1 MKNDEPT
8 VGRRVLLRSAVFLGV
23 AAAAGLLTGGETG
36 LPGSGGAAGRG
47 APGVTGAGGP
57 GALGEAGFGP
67 GPGGAAGPGPLA
79 GAPGVA
85 ARPQSPRGASYRLQ
99 PMTSEGTPE
108 RPPAAKPA
116 VRTRPILELPDEART
131 GGAMTLTF
139 DDGPDPRYT
148 PGILDTLARYGVR
161 AMFFVCGEMAT
172 DNRDLLRRMVAEG
185 HVIGNHTWTHP
196 LIPKLSRPALA
207 DEIGRTS
214 EVVQQ
219 AVGEA
224 PMWFRAP
231 YGAWNRA
238 AFEIGAELGMEPL
251 AWTVDTLDWKEPG
264 TTTIVSRVLKGA
276 APGVIVLNHDA
287 GGNRSQSVQA
297 LATYLPQ
304 LLGRGYRMTLPTWP
318 PR

>member
-8 VGRRVLLRSAVFLGV
+8 VGRRTVLRTAVFLGV
-23 AAAAGLLTGGETG
+23 AAASGLLSVRGE
-36 LPGSGGAAGRG
+36 GGA
-47 APGVTGAGGP
+47 PVPGAGGGSGSP
-57 GALGEAGFGP
+57 
-67 GPGGAAGPGPLA
+67 AGPGARPAA
-79 GAPGVA
+79 GAPGLRA
-85 ARPQSPRGASYRLQ
+85 QGLPEKSYRLR
-99 PMTSEGTPE
+99 PMTAEGPV
-108 RPPAAKPA
+108 RQAVAKPA
-116 VRTRPILELPDEART
+116 VRTRPILELPTEAAAS
-131 GGAMTLTF
+131 GGMVLTF

-148 PGILDTLARYGVR
+148 PAILDTLARYGVR
-161 AMFFVCGEMAT
+161 AMFFVCGEMAAE
-172 DNRDLLRRMVAEG
+172 NRDLLRRMVDEG

-196 LIPKLSRPALA
+196 HIPALSRPALA
-207 DEIGRTS
+207 SEIGRTS

-224 PMWFRAP
+224 PLWFRAP

-264 TTTIVSRVLKGA
+264 TTTIISRVLGGA
-276 APGVIVLNHDA
+276 APGVIVLSHDA

-297 LATYLPQ
+297 ISSYLPQ
-304 LLGRGYRMTLPTWP
+304 LLARGYRMTLPTLP

>member
-8 VGRRVLLRSAVFLGV
+8 VGRRALLRTAVFLGV
-23 AAAAGLLTGGETG
+23 AAASGLLTVREGGVPETG
-36 LPGSGGAAGRG
+36 
-47 APGVTGAGGP
+47 APAGGP
-57 GALGEAGFGP
+57 GTGAGLP
-67 GPGGAAGPGPLA
+67 GPGGAAGPGGVRSLRAQP
-79 GAPGVA
+79 PGRTA
-85 ARPQSPRGASYRLQ
+85 YRLS
-99 PMTSEGTPE
+99 PMTAEAPL
-108 RPPAAKPA
+108 RPPAAKPV
-116 VRTRPILELPDEART
+116 VRTRPILELPSETAPPS
-131 GGAMTLTF
+131 AMVLTF

-148 PGILDTLARYGVR
+148 PGILDTLARHKVR

-172 DNRDLLRRMVAEG
+172 DNRDLLRRMSDEG

-196 LIPKLSRPALA
+196 LIPRLSRPDLA
-207 DEIGRTS
+207 SEIGRTS

-224 PMWFRAP
+224 PLWFRAP

-251 AWTVDTLDWKEPG
+251 AWTVDSLDWTEPG
-264 TTTIVSRVLKGA
+264 TTSIVSRVLKGA

-297 LATYLPQ
+297 LAAYLPQ
-304 LLGRGYRMTLPTWP
+304 LLGRGFRMTLPVLP

>member
-1 MKNDEPT
+1 M
-8 VGRRVLLRSAVFLGV
+8 LLRTAVFLGI
-23 AAAAGLLTGGETG
+23 AAASGLLTGGETG
-36 LPGSGGAAGRG
+36 APGQSAAGG
-47 APGVTGAGGP
+47 APGAGLGTLPGTGSAAGQ
-57 GALGEAGFGP
+57 P
-67 GPGGAAGPGPLA
+67 GPGGAAGPGGVRALRPQ
-79 GAPGVA
+79 APG
-85 ARPQSPRGASYRLQ
+85 QGAYRLS
-99 PMTSEGTPE
+99 PMTAEAPL

-116 VRTRPILELPDEART
+116 VRTRPILELPPDAST
-131 GGAMTLTF
+131 ASAMALTF

-148 PGILDTLARYGVR
+148 PAILDTLARYDVR

-172 DNRDLLRRMVAEG
+172 DNRDLLRRMADEG

-196 LIPKLSRPALA
+196 LIPRLSRPDLA
-207 DEIGRTS
+207 SEIGRTS

-224 PMWFRAP
+224 PLWFRAP

-251 AWTVDTLDWKEPG
+251 AWTVDSLDWTEPG
-264 TTTIVSRVLKGA
+264 TTAIVSRVLKGA

-287 GGNRSQSVQA
+287 GGDRSQSVTA
-297 LATYLPQ
+297 VSTYLPQ
-304 LLGRGYRMTLPTWP
+304 LLARGYRMTLPALA

>member
-8 VGRRVLLRSAVFLGV
+8 VGRRTVLRTAVFLGV
-23 AAAAGLLTGGETG
+23 AAASGLLTVGTED
-36 LPGSGGAAGRG
+36 G
-47 APGVTGAGGP
+47 APGAGPGGGSGP
-57 GALGEAGFGP
+57 GAQS
-67 GPGGAAGPGPLA
+67 AAGVPGLREQALPE
-79 GAPGVA
+79 
-85 ARPQSPRGASYRLQ
+85 RSFRLR
-99 PMTSEGTPE
+99 PMTAYAPM
-108 RPPAAKPA
+108 RPAAVKPA
-116 VRTRPILELPDEART
+116 VRTRPILELPAEAAAS
-131 GGAMTLTF
+131 GGMVLTF

-148 PGILDTLARYGVR
+148 PAILDTLARHGVR

-172 DNRDLLRRMVAEG
+172 ENRDLLRRMVAEG

-196 LIPKLSRPALA
+196 LIPGLSRPALVS
-207 DEIGRTS
+207 EIGRTS

-219 AVGEA
+219 TVGEA
-224 PMWFRAP
+224 PLWFRAP

-264 TTTIVSRVLKGA
+264 TPTIISRVLGGA
-276 APGVIVLNHDA
+276 APGVIVLSHDA

-297 LATYLPQ
+297 ISSYLPQ
-304 LLGRGYRMTLPTWP
+304 LLARGYRMTLPTLP

>member
-8 VGRRVLLRSAVFLGV
+8 AGRRMLLRSAVFLGV
-23 AAAAGLLTGGETG
+23 AAAAGLITTGNEGG
-36 LPGSGGAAGRG
+36 MSGPAAGPGIGAGGGPGAGPGGGAGAGAGSGAAGAPAGG
-47 APGVTGAGGP
+47 APGVRAQ
-57 GALGEAGFGP
+57 ALAEK
-67 GPGGAAGPGPLA
+67 
-79 GAPGVA
+79 
-85 ARPQSPRGASYRLQ
+85 SYRLR
-99 PMTSEGTPE
+99 PMTAEAPL
-108 RPPAAKPA
+108 RAPAARPA
-116 VRTRPILELPDEART
+116 VRTRPILELPAPT
-131 GGAMTLTF
+131 SASSMVLTF

-148 PGILDTLARYGVR
+148 PAILDTLARYDVR

-172 DNRDLLRRMVAEG
+172 ENRDLLRRMAAEG

-207 DEIGRTS
+207 SEIGRTS

-219 AVGEA
+219 AAGEA
-224 PMWFRAP
+224 PLWFRAP

-251 AWTVDTLDWKEPG
+251 AWTVDSLDWKEPG
-264 TTTIVSRVLKGA
+264 TTAIVSRILKGA
-276 APGVIVLNHDA
+276 APGVVVLSHDA

-297 LATYLPQ
+297 LSSYLPA
-304 LLGRGYRMTLPTWP
+304 LLARGYRMTLPVLP

>member
-8 VGRRVLLRSAVFLGV
+8 VGRRTVLRTAVFLGV
-23 AAAAGLLTGGETG
+23 AASGLLTVGTED
-36 LPGSGGAAGRG
+36 G
-47 APGVTGAGGP
+47 APGAGPGGGSGPQAGP
-57 GALGEAGFGP
+57 GAQPA
-67 GPGGAAGPGPLA
+67 A
-79 GAPGVA
+79 GAPGLRA
-85 ARPQSPRGASYRLQ
+85 QALPEKSYRLR
-99 PMTSEGTPE
+99 PMTAEEPM
-108 RPPAAKPA
+108 RPAAVKPA
-116 VRTRPILELPDEART
+116 VRTRPILELPAEAAAS
-131 GGAMTLTF
+131 GGMVLTF

-148 PGILDTLARYGVR
+148 PAILDTLARHGVR

-172 DNRDLLRRMVAEG
+172 ENRDLLRRMVAEG

-196 LIPKLSRPALA
+196 LIPGLSRPALVS
-207 DEIGRTS
+207 EIGRTS

-219 AVGEA
+219 TVGEA
-224 PMWFRAP
+224 PLWFRAP

-264 TTTIVSRVLKGA
+264 TPTIISRVLGGA
-276 APGVIVLNHDA
+276 APGVIVLSHDA

-297 LATYLPQ
+297 ISSYLPQ
-304 LLGRGYRMTLPTWP
+304 LLARGYRMTLPTLP

>member
-23 AAAAGLLTGGETG
+23 AAAAGLLTSGETN
-36 LPGSGGAAGRG
+36 LPTSGAGTPAAGAG
-47 APGVTGAGGP
+47 AGP
-57 GALGEAGFGP
+57 GA
-67 GPGGAAGPGPLA
+67 GGAAGPGPLT
-79 GAPGVA
+79 GAPAGL
-85 ARPQSPRGASYRLQ
+85 PQFPRGSPYRLE
-99 PMTSEGTPE
+99 PMTSEGVPE

-116 VRTRPILELPDEART
+116 VRTRPILELPA
-131 GGAMTLTF
+131 GASTASAITLTF

-148 PGILDTLARYGVR
+148 PAILDTLARHGVR
-161 AMFFVCGEMAT
+161 AMFFVCGEMAV
-172 DNRDLLRRMVAEG
+172 DNQDLLRRMVAEG

-207 DEIGRTS
+207 SEIGRTS

-219 AVGEA
+219 AVGTA
-224 PMWFRAP
+224 PLWFRAP

-251 AWTVDTLDWKEPG
+251 AWTVDSLDWKEPG
-264 TTTIVSRVLKGA
+264 TASIVSRVLRQA

-297 LATYLPQ
+297 LASYLPQ
-304 LLGRGYRMTLPTWP
+304 LLGRGFRTTLPELP

>member
-23 AAAAGLLTGGETG
+23 AAASGLLTGGETDTQV
-36 LPGSGGAAGRG
+36 PRTAGP
-47 APGVTGAGGP
+47 AP
-57 GALGEAGFGP
+57 
-67 GPGGAAGPGPLA
+67 AAGPGPA
-79 GAPGVA
+79 GGPP
-85 ARPQSPRGASYRLQ
+85 ARLPQGPPPTSYRLA
-99 PMTSEGTPE
+99 PMTSDSPA
-108 RPPAAKPA
+108 RPAVAKPA
-116 VRTRPILELPDEART
+116 VRTRPIEGLPADPSTA
-131 GGAMTLTF
+131 GAMVLTF

-148 PGILDTLARYGVR
+148 PGILDTLARYQVH

-172 DNRDLLRRMVAEG
+172 ENRDLLRRMVAEG

-196 LIPKLSRPALA
+196 LIPQLTRPALTS
-207 DEIGRTS
+207 EIGRTS
-214 EVVQQ
+214 DVVHQ

-224 PMWFRAP
+224 PKWFRAP

-251 AWTVDTLDWKEPG
+251 AWTVDSLDWTEPG

-276 APGVIVLNHDA
+276 GSGVIVLNHDA
-287 GGNRSQSVQA
+287 GGNRAQSVQA

-304 LLGRGYRMTLPTWP
+304 LLSRGYRMNLPKLP
-318 PR
+318 A

>member
-8 VGRRVLLRSAVFLGV
+8 VGRRTVLRTAVFLGV
-23 AAAAGLLTGGETG
+23 AAASGLLTVGTED
-36 LPGSGGAAGRG
+36 G
-47 APGVTGAGGP
+47 APGAGPGGGNGPQAGP
-57 GALGEAGFGP
+57 GAQPA
-67 GPGGAAGPGPLA
+67 A
-79 GAPGVA
+79 GAPGLRA
-85 ARPQSPRGASYRLQ
+85 QALPEKSYRLR
-99 PMTSEGTPE
+99 PMTAEEPM
-108 RPPAAKPA
+108 RPAAVKPA
-116 VRTRPILELPDEART
+116 VRTRPILELPAEAAAS
-131 GGAMTLTF
+131 GGMVLTF

-148 PGILDTLARYGVR
+148 PAILDTLARHGVR

-172 DNRDLLRRMVAEG
+172 ENRDLLRRMVAEG

-196 LIPKLSRPALA
+196 LIPGLSRPALVS
-207 DEIGRTS
+207 EIGRTS

-219 AVGEA
+219 TVGEA
-224 PMWFRAP
+224 PLWFRAP

-264 TTTIVSRVLKGA
+264 TPTIISRVLGGA
-276 APGVIVLNHDA
+276 APGVIVLSHDA

-297 LATYLPQ
+297 ISSYLPQ
-304 LLGRGYRMTLPTWP
+304 LLARGYRMTLPTLP

>member
-8 VGRRVLLRSAVFLGV
+8 VGRRTVLRTAVFLGV
-23 AAAAGLLTGGETG
+23 AAASGLLSTGGESGTG
-36 LPGSGGAAGRG
+36 
-47 APGVTGAGGP
+47 TQ
-57 GALGEAGFGP
+57 GP
-67 GPGGAAGPGPLA
+67 GPGGSGAPAGPGARPAA
-79 GAPGVA
+79 GAPGLRA
-85 ARPQSPRGASYRLQ
+85 QALPEKAYRLR
-99 PMTSEGTPE
+99 PMTADAPV
-108 RPPAAKPA
+108 RAAAVKPA
-116 VRTRPILELPDEART
+116 VRTRPILELPAGEAASA
-131 GGAMTLTF
+131 GMVLTF

-148 PGILDTLARYGVR
+148 PAILDTLARYGVR

-172 DNRDLLRRMVAEG
+172 ENRNLLRRMVDEG

-196 LIPKLSRPALA
+196 LIPQLSRPALA
-207 DEIGRTS
+207 SEIGRTS

-224 PMWFRAP
+224 PLWFRAP

-264 TTTIVSRVLKGA
+264 TPTIISRVLGGA
-276 APGVIVLNHDA
+276 APGVIVLSHDA

-297 LATYLPQ
+297 ISSYLPQ
-304 LLGRGYRMTLPTWP
+304 LLARGHRMTLPVLP